1 MKYTSNY
8 NLKKPERT
16 DFTMVLDLNDNADSI
31 DAQMKAN
38 ADGIS
43 SLEIVVNML
52 IKNRFT
58 TPLQVDDTYYLSDDD
73 NKAFFADWKFKEV

>member
-1 MKYTSNY
+1 MTNTTNY
-8 NLKKPERT
+8 NLKKPDYT
-16 DFTMVLDLNDNADSI
+16 DFVDVEDFNDNADAI
-31 DAQMKAN
+31 DAQMKSN

-43 SLEIVVNML
+43 SLEIVASML
-52 IKNRFT
+52 IKNQFT